1 MPYFEITNGE
11 GDVEVMVCPASEAAL
26 DSTHASYLANNA
38 VLLHDGQTGRPFG
51 KSYGAKG
58 LLLSQLA
65 NPSDA
70 VAMFDLDADIW
81 RTLGNASP
89 QNTPTEPVHGA
100 TRNFLYLDGHV
111 SAMPLDYDPRATAVQ

>member
-1 MPYFEITNGE
+1 MQ
-11 GDVEVMVCPASEAAL
+11 CPASEAAL

-38 VLLHDGQTGRPFG
+38 VLMNNGMTGRPFG

-65 NPSDA
+65 NPADA
-70 VAMFDLDADIW
+70 VAMFDLDAEIW

-89 QNTPTEPVHGA
+89 NNTPTEAVHGT